1 MSCCCQLSQSIDLN
15 ALKSSVGKVADYE
28 KKLGQG
34 IQLANTY
41 LGSNN
46 LPKLSRRQL
55 QSKLMQGVQSYGQ
68 QQQPMQQQQQQQQSQ
83 QQQPQQQQS
92 QQQQPRQQ
100 SQQQQQP
107 QQQQSQQRQQPQQ
120 QQSQQRQQPQQQQ
133 SQQQQP
139 QQQQYYSSNMMMKRQ
154 MGGKINHNSQQPMSA
169 YSQYSNSYG
178 GQSGYGQPIGQSQM
192 MKRQQQSK
200 LAQAYYPSQQG
211 QQLLQQYGYPPIQPH
226 MQMGG
231 INMQPELFP
240 HFQQPQY
247 YDNIGFDENQQD
259 SYEPVDGS
267 YVYDDNDEESLMD
280 DVVKRELM

>member
-1 MSCCCQLSQSIDLN
+1 MSCCCHLSQSIDLN
-15 ALKSSVGKVADYE
+15 GLKSSVGKIADYE

-68 QQQPMQQQQQQQQSQ
+68 QQQPMQQQQSQQQQQQPQQQNSQQQQPQ

-92 QQQQPRQQ
+92 QQQQQQ
-100 SQQQQQP
+100 S
-107 QQQQSQQRQQPQQ
+107 
-120 QQSQQRQQPQQQQ
+120 
-133 SQQQQP
+133 QP

-154 MGGKINHNSQQPMSA
+154 MGGKINHNSQQPMST

-178 GQSGYGQPIGQSQM
+178 AQSGYGQPIGQSQM
-192 MKRQQQSK
+192 MKRQYQSK
-200 LAQAYYPSQQG
+200 LAQAFHPSQQG
-211 QQLLQQYGYPPIQPH
+211 QQQQQLLQQYGYPPIEHH
-226 MQMGG
+226 MQMEG
-231 INMQPELFP
+231 INMQPQQLP
-240 HFQQPQY
+240 YLQQPQY

-259 SYEPVDGS
+259 SYEPVDGP
-267 YVYDDNDEESLMD
+267 YVYDDNDEESLMGG
-280 DVVKRELM
+280 VVKRELK

>member
-15 ALKSSVGKVADYE
+15 GLKSSVGKIADYE

-68 QQQPMQQQQQQQQSQ
+68 QQQPMQQQQQPMQQKQQQSQ

-92 QQQQPRQQ
+92 QQQN
-100 SQQQQQP
+100 
-107 QQQQSQQRQQPQQ
+107 
-120 QQSQQRQQPQQQQ
+120 

-178 GQSGYGQPIGQSQM
+178 AQSGYGQPIGQSQM
-192 MKRQQQSK
+192 MKRQYQSK
-200 LAQAYYPSQQG
+200 LVQAYYPSQQG
-211 QQLLQQYGYPPIQPH
+211 QQQQQLPQQYGYPPIQH
-226 MQMGG
+226 YMQMGG
-231 INMQPELFP
+231 VNMQPEQFP
-240 HFQQPQY
+240 YFQQPQY

-259 SYEPVDGS
+259 SYEPVDGP
-267 YVYDDNDEESLMD
+267 YVYDDNVEEPVMG

>member
-1 MSCCCQLSQSIDLN
+1 MQINNLATYKFMSSLSIYIIMMSCCCQLSQSIDLN
-15 ALKSSVGKVADYE
+15 GLKSSVGKIADYE

-55 QSKLMQGVQSYGQ
+55 QSKFMQGVQSYGQ
-68 QQQPMQQQQQQQQSQ
+68 QQQPMQQQQSQQQQQQQPQQQNSQ

-92 QQQQPRQQ
+92 
-100 SQQQQQP
+100 
-107 QQQQSQQRQQPQQ
+107 
-120 QQSQQRQQPQQQQ
+120 
-133 SQQQQP
+133 QP

-178 GQSGYGQPIGQSQM
+178 AQSGYGQPIGQSQM
-192 MKRQQQSK
+192 MKRQYQSK

-211 QQLLQQYGYPPIQPH
+211 QQQQQQLQQYGYPPIKPH
-226 MQMGG
+226 MQMEG
-231 INMQPELFP
+231 INMQPQQLP
-240 HFQQPQY
+240 YLQQPQY

-267 YVYDDNDEESLMD
+267 YVYDDNDEESLMGG
-280 DVVKRELM
+280 VVKRELK

>member
-1 MSCCCQLSQSIDLN
+1 MMSCCCHLSQSIDLN
-15 ALKSSVGKVADYE
+15 GLKSSVGKVADYE

-68 QQQPMQQQQQQQQSQ
+68 QQQPMQQQQSQ
-83 QQQPQQQQS
+83 
-92 QQQQPRQQ
+92 
-100 SQQQQQP
+100 QQQQQP
-107 QQQQSQQRQQPQQ
+107 Q
-120 QQSQQRQQPQQQQ
+120 QQQQ

-178 GQSGYGQPIGQSQM
+178 AQSGYGQPIGQSQM

-211 QQLLQQYGYPPIQPH
+211 QQLLQQYGYPPIKHH

-231 INMQPELFP
+231 INMQPEQFP
-240 HFQQPQY
+240 YLQQPQY

-259 SYEPVDGS
+259 SYEPVDGQ
-267 YVYDDNDEESLMD
+267 YVYDDNDEESLMGG
-280 DVVKRELM
+280 VVKRELK